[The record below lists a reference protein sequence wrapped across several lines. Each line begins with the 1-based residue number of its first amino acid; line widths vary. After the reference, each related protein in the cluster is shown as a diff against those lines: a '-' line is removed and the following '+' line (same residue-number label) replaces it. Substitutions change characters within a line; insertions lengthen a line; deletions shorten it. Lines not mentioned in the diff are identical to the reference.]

1 MQTIIL
7 NLNHYNWFVS
17 KKRFVSKIGYIDFVP
32 LSRKLSLEL
41 EFKDMKQT
49 QYVDK
54 TKDDLSPIFAKSPS
68 LHNRRFENV
77 LFIKLKCGT
86 RLNGCDETKELF
98 ALNSKESYFE
108 LCYRPIQ
115 RLSDDS
121 SINLNFSD

>member
-54 TKDDLSPIFAKSPS
+54 TS
-68 LHNRRFENV
+68 L
-77 LFIKLKCGT
+77 T
-86 RLNGCDETKELF
+86 
-98 ALNSKESYFE
+98 LNSFKVRFK
-108 LCYRPIQ
+108 
-115 RLSDDS
+115 RLV
-121 SINLNFSD
+121 LYG

>member
-54 TKDDLSPIFAKSPS
+54 TSLTLNLFSFFFFGVRFLSVLRGHSFFIPATTANGIQLQRISIPDFIHYIYFPILNLEKKPVFS
-68 LHNRRFENV
+68 L
-77 LFIKLKCGT
+77 LKV
-86 RLNGCDETKELF
+86 
-98 ALNSKESYFE
+98 
-108 LCYRPIQ
+108 
-115 RLSDDS
+115 
-121 SINLNFSD
+121 